1 LKDSTEDALAGGS
14 QDGTQKSSFDP
25 NAPKP
30 KREFLKR
37 KKPAYVPPNPSLPP
51 KKSYKYYSD
60 AIKGGE
66 TAQNQ
71 SNRASSRQEQ
81 NDFSTNPDSNSRRT
95 ANSGSNN
102 RRAQTAHPTRSNN
115 GGLG

>member
-1 LKDSTEDALAGGS
+1 MNIDDIPIKAAKTFEQLLEEKLKDSTEDALAGGS

-37 KKPAYVPPNPSLPP
+37 KKPAYVPPNPALPP

-66 TAQNQ
+66 TAQN
-71 SNRASSRQEQ
+71 
-81 NDFSTNPDSNSRRT
+81 
-95 ANSGSNN
+95 
-102 RRAQTAHPTRSNN
+102 
-115 GGLG
+115 